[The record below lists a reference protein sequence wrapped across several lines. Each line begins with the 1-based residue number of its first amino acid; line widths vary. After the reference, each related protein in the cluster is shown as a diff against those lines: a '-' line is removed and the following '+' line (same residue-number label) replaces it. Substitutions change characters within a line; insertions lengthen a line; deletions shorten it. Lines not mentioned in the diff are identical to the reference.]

1 MAVKD
6 LEKSIKDDEEIVDD
20 CVTAEDVKVTKH
32 NKIIKICSE
41 IVEIKKKLGFVL
53 MGDLVK
59 IAGKEFFPNYTTSIF
74 DIPRSKKYI
83 EVLEILNNISTI
95 ANTLS
100 KESGVEELV
109 KRVEDQFDKLNEI
122 AESFD
127 EEDHIEVIEDEP
139 SDPKVHSCKTDYDKI
154 VCKLYS
160 AKSALSVVSLADVVK
175 VIDEEM
181 IPNVCGKDSFTQRI
195 LGDQRFINVLDIMN
209 KIVSITNYQFQ
220 DKNTISALKG
230 LLYGLE
236 ETIKSLD
243 LKPNQ
248 NDKDAEDKKLF
259 STLEYLDSIKKS
271 KHSVGTNDL
280 LKAFVIG
287 KIVANESESIFL
299 SDSISSTLMIQ
310 LCSLINAPNFD
321 INNKVQIDTCKSL
334 ISAIKQAVLRNKAAN
349 KIGCF
354 VNTGKPFPFPNTMT
368 INPLYGTGFDG
379 INFEKANIKSKDIP
393 GIDPKIYQK
402 AKAFDKLVEAL
413 RPILDELTN

>member
-1 MAVKD
+1 MVVKD

-53 MGDLVK
+53 MSDLVK
-59 IAGKEFFPNYTTSIF
+59 IVGKEFFPNYTTSLF
-74 DIPRSKKYI
+74 DIPKSKKYF
-83 EVLEILNNISTI
+83 EVLIIFNNILTI

-100 KESGVEELV
+100 KESDVEELV

-122 AESFD
+122 AKSFD

-154 VCKLYS
+154 VCKLS
-160 AKSALSVVSLADVVK
+160 TVKLALRVVSLADVVK
-175 VIDEEM
+175 VIGEEM
-181 IPNVCGKDSFTQRI
+181 IPNVCGKDSFTQMI
-195 LGDQRFINVLDIMN
+195 PGDQRFINVLDIMN

-230 LLYGLE
+230 LLYDLE

-243 LKPNQ
+243 SKPNQ

-259 STLEYLDSIKKS
+259 SALEYLDSIKKS
-271 KHSVGTNDL
+271 NLSKSISYNEL

-287 KIVANESESIFL
+287 NVIDNESDYVFISGESVKRFL
-299 SDSISSTLMIQ
+299 DFID
-310 LCSLINAPNFD
+310 AENFD
-321 INNKVQIDTCKSL
+321 IKDKDQVCACKCFLRS
-334 ISAIKQAVLRNKAAN
+334 IKQTVLLNKENDNKFSGFMMAMANAEHASNLYPVSQKSPAIQEIDQKIYKKAA
-349 KIGCF
+349 
-354 VNTGKPFPFPNTMT
+354 
-368 INPLYGTGFDG
+368 
-379 INFEKANIKSKDIP
+379 
-393 GIDPKIYQK
+393 
-402 AKAFDKLVEAL
+402 AFDKLVEAL

>member
-53 MGDLVK
+53 ISDLVK

-100 KESGVEELV
+100 KKSGVEELV
-109 KRVEDQFDKLNEI
+109 NRVEDQFDKLNEI
-122 AESFD
+122 AESLD

-154 VCKLYS
+154 VRKLYS
-160 AKSALSVVSLADVVK
+160 AKLALSVVSLADVVK

-181 IPNVCGKDSFTQRI
+181 IPNVCGKDSFTQI
-195 LGDQRFINVLDIMN
+195 IPGDQRFINVLDIMN
-209 KIVSITNYQFQ
+209 KIVSITNYLFQ
-220 DKNTISALKG
+220 DKNTIPALKY
-230 LLYGLE
+230 LLYDLE

-248 NDKDAEDKKLF
+248 NDKDVEDNQLF
-259 STLEYLDSIKKS
+259 SALEYLDSIKKS
-271 KHSVGTNDL
+271 NLSKSISYNEL

-287 KIVANESESIFL
+287 NVIDNESDYIFISDESVKRFL
-299 SDSISSTLMIQ
+299 DFID
-310 LCSLINAPNFD
+310 AENFD
-321 INNKVQIDTCKSL
+321 IKDKDQIDICKCFLRS
-334 ISAIKQAVLRNKAAN
+334 IKQTVLLNKENDNKFSGFMMSMAKVNVEHASDSSPVSQKSPAIQEIDQKIYKKAA
-349 KIGCF
+349 
-354 VNTGKPFPFPNTMT
+354 
-368 INPLYGTGFDG
+368 
-379 INFEKANIKSKDIP
+379 
-393 GIDPKIYQK
+393 
-402 AKAFDKLVEAL
+402 AFDKLVEAL